1 MTKIGMKKSGEKRQR
16 IKPVSD
22 KHAKDLKEYL
32 KISGRLK
39 ELANHKSELT
49 GKQESYY
56 DPLVCHH
63 IGGRDGKVDLLNP
76 FNMIILLHSEHNNS
90 NESIHKHNSY
100 EKKQELLA
108 RVKIIREEQGY
119 ETNIQSNNQDLLQ
132 S

>member
-1 MTKIGMKKSGEKRQR
+1 MTKIGCKNTGEKRQR

-32 KISGRLK
+32 KISGHLK

-49 GKQESYY
+49 GQQEGYY

-76 FNMIILLHSEHNNS
+76 FNMLICLHSEHNNS
-90 NESIHKHNSY
+90 NDAIHKHNSFEHKEALRELVKPIRIAQGFKMEEY
-100 EKKQELLA
+100 E
-108 RVKIIREEQGY
+108 
-119 ETNIQSNNQDLLQ
+119 
-132 S
+132 